1 MISAT
6 ITPKAAALFK
16 RQIAEYERKIGKTER
31 DAMIDLGKSSS
42 KELAIK
48 VQPFG
53 VSGKAGKKYEG
64 SIRKQVHRALMN
76 ANIYG
81 GSESASEAHQ
91 SRRNSRGQISNML
104 PSRGFKFKRKPI
116 DLDERY
122 QLAKKKALNAG
133 LSKGAWIDAGESLD
147 GKKISG
153 IPKWIRRHVKHGSSK
168 IDQTTSGIVIYL
180 TNQISFI
187 VSAMSDSDIK
197 MALTT
202 AYRKNI
208 KRMQTALNKVK

>member
-6 ITPKAAALFK
+6 ITPKAAGLFK

-31 DAMIDLGKSSS
+31 DAMIDLGKLSS
-42 KELAIK
+42 KELAIR

-53 VSGKAGKKYEG
+53 VSAKVGKKFEA
-64 SIRKQVHRALMN
+64 SIQAQVHRAIKN
-76 ANIYG
+76 ANISG
-81 GSESASEAHQ
+81 GSQNASQAHQ
-91 SRRNSRGQISNML
+91 SRRNSRGQV
-104 PSRGFKFKRKPI
+104 SRALTTGGQFRRSPI
-116 DLDERY
+116 ELADRFE
-122 QLAKKKALNAG
+122 LAKQKSLNAG

-153 IPKWIRRHVKHGSSK
+153 IPKWIRRHVKNGTSK
-168 IDQTTSGIVIYL
+168 IDQTASGIVIYL
-180 TNQISFI
+180 TNQITFI
-187 VSAMSDSDIK
+187 VSAMSDSDINK
-197 MALTT
+197 ALTT